1 MLSMLSKVKVRTH
14 ISISTQ
20 IANLKLQFQHT
31 FSDFDAN
38 AEEISIIS

>member
-1 MLSMLSKVKVRTH
+1 MLSMLSKVKVR
-14 ISISTQ
+14 IKIYISTQ
-20 IANLKLQFQHT
+20 ISNLKLQLQRP

>member
-1 MLSMLSKVKVRTH
+1 MLSMLSKVKVR
-14 ISISTQ
+14 IQIYISTQ
-20 IANLKLQFQHT
+20 IPNLKLQFQRT